1 MLKLVEWKQFFINAK
16 TNNRS
21 PYIAQVN
28 QNDDMAGW
36 ALINDGEVKEMLSDD
51 GLLQVWQSLDVLIG
65 QVFEEFGLYHDVHVY
80 YAGEKQIDL
89 NENVVIEIQR
99 SSLEVS

>member
-1 MLKLVEWKQFFINAK
+1 MNKLVEWKQFFINAK
-16 TNNRS
+16 TNNKS

-65 QVFEEFGLYHDVHVY
+65 QVFEEFGLYHDY